1 MNHTAKYFIF
11 AVSFCS
17 VAHGASLL
25 QPQSFSKTANDLTF
39 IQNAALESAG
49 YEPYAETIYDASGRC
64 VVGCAYPGITI
75 QEDLQQAAENT
86 VNAYAGISAADWA
99 AFVAQM
105 AAAQSVP
112 LPQAPTGP
120 ATVISENVAGSQP
133 SAPVCTPRQ
142 NEIPRDQ
149 RRPLGEPLV
158 GRPRVTSPYG
168 TRTHPVTG
176 QTQSFHRAVD
186 FAASV
191 GTTVFTPASGTVAR
205 VWTDTS
211 CGNGLRITHADG
223 YETVYCH
230 LSQVLVAQGEPV
242 QAGCAVA
249 KTGNTGRTTGPHLHY
264 GIKHNGNYI
273 DPTGMLGRG

>member
-1 MNHTAKYFIF
+1 M
-11 AVSFCS
+11 
-17 VAHGASLL
+17 
-25 QPQSFSKTANDLTF
+25 
-39 IQNAALESAG
+39 
-49 YEPYAETIYDASGRC
+49 
-64 VVGCAYPGITI
+64 
-75 QEDLQQAAENT
+75 
-86 VNAYAGISAADWA
+86 
-99 AFVAQM
+99 
-105 AAAQSVP
+105 
-112 LPQAPTGP
+112 
-120 ATVISENVAGSQP
+120 
-133 SAPVCTPRQ
+133 
-142 NEIPRDQ
+142 
-149 RRPLGEPLV
+149 
-158 GRPRVTSPYG
+158 GRPRITSPYG